1 MTMPIFLHTATA
13 RCAARFIWFIGTC
26 QAVFCGFLFWLVLS
40 GGQFGVFGLVRV
52 PAGGFSDLNGVWQ
65 LATDTY
71 AASVM
76 TLAIFGT
83 VLAVTQM
90 LLGFAIHARR
100 RWSATVALVFTLAQC
115 LAVALLLAMAHVIQ
129 REGLANNDFIE
140 TRTKGIQDLL
150 NHIEDF
156 TPEWA
161 ATITGLNPKDIETAA
176 ILYASANRSAIYYT
190 LGITE
195 HICGVDNVQSLSN

>member
-1 MTMPIFLHTATA
+1 MTTPIFLHAATA

-26 QAVFCGFLFWLVLS
+26 QVVFCGFLFWLVLS

-52 PAGGFSDLNGVWQ
+52 PAGGFSDLNGIWQ

-115 LAVALLLAMAHVIQ
+115 LAVALLLALAAVNAVVSSSPDQLTLSVLILGTPLAVLVVASRHLHLARHVGAQ
-129 REGLANNDFIE
+129 
-140 TRTKGIQDLL
+140 T
-150 NHIEDF
+150 
-156 TPEWA
+156 
-161 ATITGLNPKDIETAA
+161 
-176 ILYASANRSAIYYT
+176 
-190 LGITE
+190 
-195 HICGVDNVQSLSN
+195 